1 MADRPSPLADDALQA
16 WLADHPGWEVADGK
30 LHRELRFAD
39 FGEAFAFMARVALT
53 AEKLDHHPDWS
64 NVYDR
69 VVIDLSTHDVG
80 SLTELDLA
88 LAEAVDRAAGER

>member
-1 MADRPSPLADDALQA
+1 MADRPSLLADDALQA
-16 WLADHPGWEVADGK
+16 WLADHGGWEVVEGK

-64 NVYDR
+64 NVYNR
-69 VVIDLSTHDVG
+69 VAVDLHTHDVG
-80 SLTELDLA
+80 GLTELDLA
-88 LAEAVDRAAGER
+88 LAEAVDRAAGQP